1 MTNKDLA
8 DLIFPNLEHD
18 VEYYEAL
25 YPERNLKEGEKV
37 TRFAPSPTGYL
48 HIGGFFQALIDY
60 VLAKNSNG
68 IFYLRNEDTD
78 KAREVDTAVELI
90 MKTLNQY
97 GLVPDEYEYEG
108 KIVGEYGPYI
118 QSERKEIYHAYIKR
132 LIEIGRAYPCFC
144 TREELNEMRQKQE
157 ERKKRTGYYGSY
169 AKCRK
174 LSVEEQI
181 EKIKLNTPYV
191 IRFRSNGDFDNK
203 IVFEDLV
210 KGRLSLSENDIDD
223 VIMKSDNML
232 PTYHFA
238 HVVDDHLMHT
248 THVVRG
254 EEWLPSVTKHIEMFK
269 AFGFKPPKYIHTPLI
284 IKKDGDSVRKIS
296 KRKDPEA
303 SMSYYTEKGYPEEA
317 VIEAL
322 MTIINSNYEEWHT
335 NNPDKTFRDFTFSP
349 KKMSSSGALFDLEKL
364 NNISRD
370 VISKMTKEEL
380 LERSLNW
387 ANKFD
392 EELKDLIKKDK
403 EYYMNIINIERCQK
417 KPRKDYET
425 YSDIKNYIWYMY
437 DELFIKEDK
446 TYEFNGTDIEE
457 VRNVLKTYFD
467 KYYDVSFDKDT
478 WFNKMKEA
486 AEEMGYCA
494 NMKEYKLNPDNY
506 KGSIADF
513 SMIIRVAL
521 TTKTTTPDLYEIMKL
536 LGTDRIKE
544 RIALI

>member
-181 EKIKLNTPYV
+181 EKIKANTPYV

-254 EEWLPSVTKHIEMFK
+254 EDWLPSVTKHIEMFK

-284 IKKDGDSVRKIS
+284 IKRDGDSVRKIS

-335 NNPDKTFRDFTFSP
+335 SNPDKTFRDFTFSP

-392 EELKDLIKKDK
+392 EELKELIEKDK

-437 DELFIKEDK
+437 DELFTKEDK
-446 TYEFNGTDIEE
+446 TYEFNGIDIEE
-457 VRNVLKTYFD
+457 VRNVLKIYFD

>member
-181 EKIKLNTPYV
+181 EKIKANTPYV
-191 IRFRSNGDFDNK
+191 TGTTIPTSG
-203 IVFEDLV
+203 
-210 KGRLSLSENDIDD
+210 
-223 VIMKSDNML
+223 VI
-232 PTYHFA
+232 T
-238 HVVDDHLMHT
+238 
-248 THVVRG
+248 
-254 EEWLPSVTKHIEMFK
+254 
-269 AFGFKPPKYIHTPLI
+269 
-284 IKKDGDSVRKIS
+284 IS
-296 KRKDPEA
+296 AALRI
-303 SMSYYTEKGYPEEA
+303 GYAKNTVCP
-317 VIEAL
+317 
-322 MTIINSNYEEWHT
+322 
-335 NNPDKTFRDFTFSP
+335 
-349 KKMSSSGALFDLEKL
+349 SSSPDRTKARAIL
-364 NNISRD
+364 NIRPHRTAPT
-370 VISKMTKEEL
+370 IR
-380 LERSLNW
+380 RS
-387 ANKFD
+387 
-392 EELKDLIKKDK
+392 
-403 EYYMNIINIERCQK
+403 
-417 KPRKDYET
+417 
-425 YSDIKNYIWYMY
+425 
-437 DELFIKEDK
+437 
-446 TYEFNGTDIEE
+446 
-457 VRNVLKTYFD
+457 
-467 KYYDVSFDKDT
+467 
-478 WFNKMKEA
+478 
-486 AEEMGYCA
+486 
-494 NMKEYKLNPDNY
+494 
-506 KGSIADF
+506 
-513 SMIIRVAL
+513 
-521 TTKTTTPDLYEIMKL
+521 
-536 LGTDRIKE
+536 
-544 RIALI
+544 

>member
-284 IKKDGDSVRKIS
+284 IKRDGDSVRKIS

-335 NNPDKTFRDFTFSP
+335 SNPDKTFRDFTFSP

-392 EELKDLIKKDK
+392 EELKGLIEKDK

-425 YSDIKNYIWYMY
+425 YSDIKKYIWYMY